1 MDSGQSTR
9 PRRRRAAGT
18 IRRYMFRAGRN
29 PVAVA
34 RTPAAS
40 GGGEAIELVQ
50 RLVHAVLARVRA
62 QPMQDQRGRG
72 RSSLN
77 RGNDANRFIPCA
89 ADHVGLHRAIQD
101 GIQMCVAPR
110 TVELVQGLLVHAGD
124 ATWTQAWAPAGSVR
138 TPVPGARDR
147 MVALWTDPAV
157 GPERSVDSGSR
168 PVATA
173 PNSTIRPALRSSMSQ
188 PAAE

>member
-1 MDSGQSTR
+1 VEHAHAAKGAELIIEASPAQFARLTEEQETR
-9 PRRRRAAGT
+9 EVVCGLALVEFTSLAPPVVLLVDRTEDVDRAVHA
-18 IRRYMFRAGRN
+18 
-29 PVAVA
+29 PD
-34 RTPAAS
+34 
-40 GGGEAIELVQ
+40 LVQ
-50 RLVHAVLARVRA
+50 RLVHAVLARVPV
-62 QPMQDQRGRG
+62 QPMQDQRGRR

-89 ADHVGLHRAIQD
+89 A
-101 GIQMCVAPR
+101 
-110 TVELVQGLLVHAGD
+110 E
-124 ATWTQAWAPAGSVR
+124 AWAPAGSVR

-147 MVALWTDPAV
+147 MVALWIDPAV

-173 PNSTIRPALRSSMSQ
+173 PNSTVRPALRSSMLQ